1 MISRKQKM
9 PLKLQFLATIL
20 NVIDV
25 QDTIFARVG
34 SVIAELWPFDF
45 AKMWSG
51 IDFRS

>member
-1 MISRKQKM
+1 M

-45 AKMWSG
+45 AKMWLTV
-51 IDFRS
+51 RYRLWKA